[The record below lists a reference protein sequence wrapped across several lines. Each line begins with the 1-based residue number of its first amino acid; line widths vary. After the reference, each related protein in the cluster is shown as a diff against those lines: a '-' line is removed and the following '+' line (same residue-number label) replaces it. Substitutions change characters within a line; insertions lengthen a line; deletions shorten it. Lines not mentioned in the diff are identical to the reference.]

1 MAAVV
6 KGTAHVYGI
15 SPGVS
20 APANITVQS
29 YTITR
34 SFERDDKVEDAS
46 GLTITHRLD
55 GRTNE
60 ISIEGV
66 LVSSSFSVGIGD
78 RLQFAGNEITFDGVV
93 TRVEDRGQNKGFSLI
108 SLTAVSYEG
117 ISSYS

>member
-1 MAAVV
+1 MAAVT
-6 KGTAHVYGI
+6 KGTAHVYGVT
-15 SPGVS
+15 PGAS

-34 SFERDDKVEDAS
+34 SFELNDLVADETGKTV
-46 GLTITHRLD
+46 THRLD
-55 GRTNE
+55 GRMNE

-66 LVSSSFSVGIGD
+66 LQSSTFSVAIGD

-93 TRVEDRGQNKGFSLI
+93 TRIEDRGQNKGFSLI
-108 SLTAVSYEG
+108 SLSATSYEG

>member
-15 SPGVS
+15 SGTVS
-20 APANITVQS
+20 NITVQS
-29 YTITR
+29 YTISR

-60 ISIEGV
+60 LSIEGV
-66 LVSSSFSVGIGD
+66 LQNSTSFTIAIGD
-78 RLQFAGNEITFDGVV
+78 RLQFAGNEITFDGVI
-93 TRVEDRGQNKGFSLI
+93 TRLEDRGQNKGFSLI

>member
-15 SPGVS
+15 SGTVS
-20 APANITVQS
+20 NITVQS
-29 YTITR
+29 YTISR

-66 LVSSSFSVGIGD
+66 LQSSTFSIAIGD
-78 RLQFAGNEITFDGVV
+78 RLQFAGNEISFDGVV
-93 TRVEDRGQNKGFSLI
+93 TRLEDRGQNKGFSLI
-108 SLTAVSYEG
+108 SLSAVSYEG
-117 ISSYS
+117 ITNYA